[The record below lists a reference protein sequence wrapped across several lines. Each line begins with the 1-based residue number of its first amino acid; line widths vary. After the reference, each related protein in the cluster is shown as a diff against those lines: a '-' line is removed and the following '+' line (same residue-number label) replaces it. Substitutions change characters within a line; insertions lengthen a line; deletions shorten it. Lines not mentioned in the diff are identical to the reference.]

1 LCYRKNPETG
11 GTLKVGAWGSQQPRE
26 DDDSARDPPLP
37 QGSLTYYMD
46 MRHEEE
52 AAVAK
57 DRQSNET
64 GAAAVDVFPP
74 F

>member
-1 LCYRKNPETG
+1 
-11 GTLKVGAWGSQQPRE
+11 
-26 DDDSARDPPLP
+26 
-37 QGSLTYYMD
+37 MD